1 LPAIR
6 ASVVVPTLG
15 GDTLCECLGSL
26 ASQSARDIEIIVV
39 DNSGARA
46 VPEEAVARW
55 GARLIR
61 SGGNVGFGGAFN
73 AAFRMT
79 EAPFLAT
86 VNDDAVADPNW
97 LEALLSVMEAQPDAG
112 MGAPCVLLYGMHTM
126 DSAGMLICGDGTS
139 KQRGHGESAERF
151 SRPEEVLLPS
161 GAAAIYRRAM
171 LEEIGLF
178 DESFFLYCEDTDL
191 GLRARWAGWKCL
203 YVPEAV
209 VEHHYSHSAGRAS
222 RLKAYLV
229 ERNRI
234 PVALKNFTALQLLGV
249 PFVASTRYFWH
260 TAALIRGSGKAAEF
274 RAAGQSGW
282 MLPWFVLKAHLAVVP
297 HLPRLLRQRKRI
309 RATARLSPREFRRL
323 VRRHTI
329 SPRQVATL

>member
-1 LPAIR
+1 LR
-6 ASVVVPTLG
+6 
-15 GDTLCECLGSL
+15 SL
-26 ASQSARDIEIIVV
+26 AAQSARDIETIVV
-39 DNSGARA
+39 DNSGAYR
-46 VPEEAVARW
+46 VTEEGVACW

-61 SGGNVGFGGAFN
+61 PGGNAGFGGAFN
-73 AAFRMT
+73 AAFRVT
-79 EAPFLAT
+79 DAPFLAT

-97 LEALLSVMEAQPDAG
+97 LEALLSVMEARPDVG
-112 MGAPCVLLYGMHTM
+112 MCAPCVLLHGEDRI
-126 DSAGMLICGDGTS
+126 DSAAMLICADGTS
-139 KQRGHGESAERF
+139 KQRGHGESAGGF
-151 SRPEEVLLPS
+151 KCPEEVLLPS

-203 YVPEAV
+203 YVPQAV
-209 VEHHYSHSAGRAS
+209 VEHRYSHSAGRAS
-222 RLKAYLV
+222 SLKAYLV

-234 PVALKNFTALQLLGV
+234 SVALKNFTGPQLLGV
-249 PFVASTRYFWH
+249 PFAALTRYFWH
-260 TAALIRGSGKAAEF
+260 MAALIRGSGKAAEF

-297 HLPRLLRQRKRI
+297 HLPHLMRQRRRI

-323 VRRHTI
+323 VRRHSI